1 MKKKRFQKIFFSMK
15 NFSELWNLHDLVDF
29 LELSML
35 INASLKYIIRS
46 GGQGTRRPLKEKHFV
61 RYNLYDFFLKTAKDD
76 LQLQL

>member
-1 MKKKRFQKIFFSMK
+1 
-15 NFSELWNLHDLVDF
+15 
-29 LELSML
+29 ML

-76 LQLQL
+76 L